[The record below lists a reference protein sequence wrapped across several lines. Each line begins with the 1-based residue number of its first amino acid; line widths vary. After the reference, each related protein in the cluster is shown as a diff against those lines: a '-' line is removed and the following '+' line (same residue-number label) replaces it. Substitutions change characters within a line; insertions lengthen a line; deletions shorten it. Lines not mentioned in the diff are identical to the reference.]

1 MHLSMINSYTA
12 EQKAHD
18 LAVAFATYLAST
30 YETEPKLE
38 EFYQDYEN
46 TFVSLLPI
54 VEHYDK

>member
-1 MHLSMINSYTA
+1 MDKTLTA

-30 YETEPKLE
+30 YEVQPKLE

-46 TFVSLLPI
+46 AYTSLLPI